1 MAGRGRAAAGLYAVS
16 GTAGDSSVSL
26 EGPVAHAGNGPA
38 RVELFVMALCP
49 FGMQAEAALA
59 PAVKAFGDEIDFRL
73 YFIADEV
80 GAERFAVTQRPGR
93 RPGPSCE
100 GAPAEGTGPF
110 RSLHG
115 DAEVAEGIRQTV
127 MMTLYPDRYYDYIL
141 LRNRDIGSDNW
152 EACARAVGMPPD
164 RVAAVASGPEGVA
177 VFRKNIRR
185 ANLLGIGASPT
196 LLVNGKE
203 LEAFFN
209 PNALARRI
217 CQSDSG
223 LTPCQN
229 VPVCGSDRDCFRHG
243 KAGICID
250 PDRPTARCV
259 GPVPFVMT
267 VVNDPA
273 CAVCDTGYFTRA
285 TRELFPGVQVRAV
298 AVGSPEGVALAARNG
313 IDRVPAF
320 ILDRA
325 FERTVRFGRFART
338 VRKVADGYVPDAN
351 MVPVSQ
357 LLRRDAAPGR
367 VDLFVGLASPFAA
380 RSAEAVIRW
389 LREVEATEGL
399 RVHLLADAKTGKVE
413 MIQDLRVR
421 EVAPGRYPDYLL
433 CRMRGASDG
442 QQAASPDVCAER
454 LGLAPDRISGTE
466 GSRLLEA
473 ERRICIGF
481 GIPPGMNPVVVLNNR
496 VVVTA
501 GMMERIG
508 EVFYRLNPELADRDR
523 GRSQPRGP

>member
-1 MAGRGRAAAGLYAVS
+1 MAGRAAGAAS
-16 GTAGDSSVSL
+16 GEAGDSSVGL
-26 EGPVAHAGNGPA
+26 ETAVAHAVNWPA

-49 FGMQAEAALA
+49 FGMQAEGALA

-73 YFIADEV
+73 YFIADE
-80 GAERFAVTQRPGR
+80 ASTERLAVTQRPGR

-127 MMTLYPDRYYDYIL
+127 MMALYPDRYYDYIL

-152 EACARAVGMPPD
+152 EACARTVGIPPD
-164 RVAAVASGPEGVA
+164 RIAAVASGAEGEA
-177 VFRKNIRR
+177 AFRKNIRR

-203 LEAFFN
+203 LEAFFD

-223 LTPCQN
+223 LVPCKD
-229 VPVCGSDRDCFRHG
+229 VPVCGSDRDCSRHG
-243 KAGICID
+243 KVGICID
-250 PDRPTARCV
+250 PDRPTARCADA
-259 GPVPFVMT
+259 VPFVMT

-298 AVGSPEGVALAARNG
+298 AVGSPEGEALAARNG

-325 FERTVRFGRFART
+325 FEGTARFGRFART

-357 LLRRDAAPGR
+357 LLRRDAVPGR

-389 LREVEATEGL
+389 LREVGAPERL
-399 RVHLLADAKTGKVE
+399 RVHFLVDATAEATGEAE

-421 EVAPGRYPDYLL
+421 EAAPGRYLDYLL
-433 CRMRGASDG
+433 CRVRGISDG
-442 QQAASPDVCAER
+442 GQAASPDVCAER
-454 LGLAPDRISGTE
+454 IGLALDRASGVE

-473 ERRICIGF
+473 ERGICAEF
-481 GIPPGMNPVVVLNNR
+481 GIPPGMNPVAVLNNR

-501 GMMERIG
+501 GMIERIRD
-508 EVFYRLNPELADRDR
+508 VFYRVNPELADRDR
-523 GRSQPRGP
+523 GRLQSKGP